1 MTCDQTE
8 DGSSPGFDVK
18 VDGRSEHDF
27 RVEVGGVQTD
37 VTLAFYS
44 KVTLIPSMAVVGLFI
59 SLF

>member
-8 DGSSPGFDVK
+8 DDSSPGFDVK

-44 KVTLIPSMAVVGLFI
+44 KVAR
-59 SLF
+59 